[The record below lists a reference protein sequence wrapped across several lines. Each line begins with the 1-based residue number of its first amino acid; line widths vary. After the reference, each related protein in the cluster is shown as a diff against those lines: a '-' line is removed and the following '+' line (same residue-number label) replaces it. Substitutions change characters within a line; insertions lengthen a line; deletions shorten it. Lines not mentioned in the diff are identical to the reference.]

1 VASLDVHEEPRA
13 SHRRMGFLADFY
25 GLYDELTVRQC
36 LDYRAA
42 GQGVAPDRRP
52 DLVRRAAERLAIWD
66 RADQQAGTLS
76 RGLRQ
81 RLAIAEAIVHEP
93 SVLLLDEPASG
104 LDPQARAELAGV
116 LRQLAGAGMTILV
129 SSHILAELEDYS
141 THMLILDR
149 GRVVEHRAVTGA
161 AMPGRGVRLL
171 VTLAAASDELRSRLA
186 ADPGVSELDADAV
199 SASFRFA
206 DDAAERSRL
215 LRQLV
220 EAGLPV
226 AAFEIERASLQDAYL
241 ERMRG
246 GKPA

>member
-1 VASLDVHEEPRA
+1 
-13 SHRRMGFLADFY
+13 MGFLADFY

-42 GQGVAPDRRP
+42 AQGVAEAERP
-52 DLVRRAAERLAIWD
+52 ALVQRAAERMAIAD

-81 RLAIAEAIVHEP
+81 RLAIAEAIVHQP
-93 SVLLLDEPASG
+93 AVLLLDEPASG

-116 LRQLAGAGMTILV
+116 LRSLAAAGMTILV

-149 GRVVEHRAVTGA
+149 GRVLEHRAIADAPIVA
-161 AMPGRGVRLL
+161 RALRVL
-171 VTLAAASDELRSRLA
+171 VTLAAVDDRLGDRLA
-186 ADPGVSELDADAV
+186 AQSLVAELAV
-199 SASFRFA
+199 EGPVARFLF
-206 DDAAERSRL
+206 DGDAAARSRL
-215 LRQLV
+215 LRELV

-226 AAFEIERASLQDAYL
+226 AAFEVERVSLQDAYI

-246 GKPA
+246 GEAS

>member
-1 VASLDVHEEPRA
+1 
-13 SHRRMGFLADFY
+13 MGFLADFY

-42 GQGVAPDRRP
+42 AQGVGDTERP
-52 DLVRRAAERLAIWD
+52 ALVQRAAARMAIAD
-66 RADQQAGTLS
+66 RAGQQAATLS

-93 SVLLLDEPASG
+93 AVLLLDEPASG
-104 LDPQARAELAGV
+104 LDPEARAELAQV
-116 LRQLAGAGMTILV
+116 LRSLAGAGMTILV

-149 GRVVEHRAVTGA
+149 GRVLEHRAIAEASTA
-161 AMPGRGVRLL
+161 ARALRIV
-171 VTLAAASDELRSRLA
+171 VTLATADERLRDRLA
-186 ADPGVSELDADAV
+186 AQPLVTELLVEGSVARFLFDGDATAC
-199 SASFRFA
+199 
-206 DDAAERSRL
+206 SRL
-215 LRQLV
+215 LRDLI

-226 AAFEIERASLQDAYL
+226 AAFEIERVSLQDAYI

-246 GKPA
+246 GDTP